1 MSQVQAMIQLSTL
14 GHCMKFFLPPFS
26 QPSPSM
32 SVWDCMISMTS
43 SLLPARRKLLS
54 SVSPG
59 SGIQYS
65 SIR

>member
-1 MSQVQAMIQLSTL
+1 
-14 GHCMKFFLPPFS
+14 
-26 QPSPSM
+26 
-32 SVWDCMISMTS
+32 MISMTS